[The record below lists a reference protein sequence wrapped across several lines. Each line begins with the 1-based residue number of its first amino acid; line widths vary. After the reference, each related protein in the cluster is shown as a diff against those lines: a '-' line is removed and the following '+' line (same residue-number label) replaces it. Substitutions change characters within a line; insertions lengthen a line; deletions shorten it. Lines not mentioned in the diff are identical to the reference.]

1 MALSFSGLAIVAAVA
16 FVVPLVLGLTPAVRL
31 PAVVIEIVLGIA
43 IGPDGLG
50 WVHLDRPIQVM
61 SLIGLAFLLL
71 LAGLEVEFHQLRGRL
86 LRVAGLG
93 FVLSF
98 VLALAVGL
106 VFAGVGVTKA
116 PLLVAIMLSATSL
129 GVVIPVLKDTG
140 QSATHFGQL
149 VLAGATIADVATIV
163 LLSLFFSERS
173 SGVGAKLVLLGGFVA
188 LVAAIILAVT
198 GAERSMRLSAT
209 LVRLQ
214 DTSAQIRVRG
224 AFLLLAVFV
233 VLAEKFGLE
242 AILGAFLAGAIIK
255 IVDRDQ
261 AMTHPQFRQKLEV
274 VGFGVFIPFFF
285 VTSGIRYDAGALFS
299 SGSTLARVPLFL
311 AILLAA
317 RSLPVLLYRS
327 LVDSRQLAPSAL
339 LQATS
344 VGFFVVATQI
354 GQEMGLIGAANA
366 AALIAAG
373 MLSVILFPAF
383 ALTIL
388 PRVGTDPGPEHARA
402 VVTPG

>member
-1 MALSFSGLAIVAAVA
+1 RRIAVA
-16 FVVPLVLGLTPAVRL
+16 GGDHVLGHRARNRDRGAEGRGSRRFGLRPAR
-31 PAVVIEIVLGIA
+31 
-43 IGPDGLG
+43 DRGLVDRRG
-50 WVHLDRPIQVM
+50 GHDRPPDP
-61 SLIGLAFLLL
+61 LLL
-71 LAGLEVEFHQLRGRL
+71 GRVDQSGREARPVRPLRGV
-86 LRVAGLG
+86 LRRRRARR
-93 FVLSF
+93 
-98 VLALAVGL
+98 A
-106 VFAGVGVTKA
+106 
-116 PLLVAIMLSATSL
+116 
-129 GVVIPVLKDTG
+129 
-140 QSATHFGQL
+140 
-149 VLAGATIADVATIV
+149 
-163 LLSLFFSERS
+163 
-173 SGVGAKLVLLGGFVA
+173 
-188 LVAAIILAVT
+188 
-198 GAERSMRLSAT
+198 
-209 LVRLQ
+209 
-214 DTSAQIRVRG
+214 RVRALDG
-224 AFLLLAVFV
+224 R
-233 VLAEKFGLE
+233 
-242 AILGAFLAGAIIK
+242 ILGAFLAGAIIK

-317 RSLPVLLYRS
+317 RGLPVLLYRS

-388 PRVGTDPGPEHARA
+388 RRVGSDPGPEHARA